1 MRKISLLT
9 AVAVLILV
17 GIGARATSTTPPRV
31 DIPTEV
37 GIDPSQM
44 MLNRTDLPTEHHVD
58 YSFVFI

>member
-37 GIDPSQM
+37 
-44 MLNRTDLPTEHHVD
+44 
-58 YSFVFI
+58 

>member
-9 AVAVLILV
+9 AAAALILV
-17 GIGARATSTTPPRV
+17 GIGARAASNNQPRV

-37 GIDPSQM
+37 GVDPSQM
-44 MLNRTDLPTEHHVD
+44 MLDRTGLPTEHHVD